1 MGHSFSSALSKPL
14 IFSSF
19 VVMIFL
25 YGCSL
30 PRIVILNDPLSAEEH
45 DKLGAIYESQG
56 KLELAAQQYQEALD
70 KEPKS
75 VSSLLHLGDLSFRT
89 KNYREAEA
97 SYKKA
102 IKLQPDNGDIY
113 NNLCWVYLERHAEME
128 TAEDLIKK
136 ALIITPEHRAYYLDT
151 LGVVFLRQGRISESI
166 AALNESIE
174 LLPKDNAALL
184 AEAYDHLAEAYRTAG
199 DASNAAEAKKSAG
212 KYREQ

>member
-1 MGHSFSSALSKPL
+1 
-14 IFSSF
+14 
-19 VVMIFL
+19 MIFL
-25 YGCSL
+25 FGCSL
-30 PRIVILNDPLSAEEH
+30 PRIVVLNDPLSAEEH

-56 KLELAAQQYQEALD
+56 KFELAAQQYREALGKD
-70 KEPKS
+70 PKY

-113 NNLCWVYLERHAEME
+113 NNLCWVYLEQNTGIEKAEE
-128 TAEDLIKK
+128 LITK
-136 ALIITPEHRAYYLDT
+136 ALTITPEHRAYYLDT
-151 LGVVFLRQGRISESI
+151 MGVVFLKQGRIAESI

-199 DASNAAEAKKSAG
+199 DSAKAAEAEKSAA
-212 KYREQ
+212 KYREQQ